1 MPLLE
6 PVFREIN
13 YGRINAIEKEWGSE
27 TAAAAMN
34 HKLGEGSNFTA
45 DQVSGYL
52 AIQAVASKKMV
63 VSKKSFD
70 AVMGADTDDGVSPA

>member
-1 MPLLE
+1 MPVFE

-13 YGRINAIEKEWGSE
+13 YGRINTIEKEWGSA

-34 HKLGEGSNFTA
+34 LKLGEGHNFTA
-45 DQVSGYL
+45 DQASGYL

-63 VSKKSFD
+63 VSKKSID
-70 AVMGADTDDGVSPA
+70 AVIGTDTDDGLSPA